1 MAPVN
6 FTTAMPI
13 EIAVTKNMIFPLDLV
28 KPPDSPPEIGKNK
41 ISIELALRIA
51 LGVY

>member
-13 EIAVTKNMIFPLDLV
+13 EIAATKNMIFHLNLA
-28 KPPDSPPEIGKNK
+28 KPSDSPSEIGKTK
-41 ISIELALRIA
+41 FLLS
-51 LGVY
+51 